1 MADAPAGTPAAT
13 VTQPEDYE
21 NVFFTND
28 ALPASDTNIGN
39 IIITTTAD
47 EHRQRAIDFYSFLT
61 NAQRQLAQMN
71 VDELPRTAVIGI
83 PGSCLVKV
91 VYGLGLGVSAIGQ
104 ESPLDSK
111 VLMLHG
117 DGNQDIGVPQP
128 LVLPLDTLDLKDVAT
143 MTEEQFTTT
152 VTVKGA
158 EFQHP
163 LLASAR
169 VLGTQ
174 SILKLAPIPTNLV
187 YDGLNK
193 DLHAGLILERIM
205 SIETEGIEMFTHLKH
220 FLRACLSAH
229 TMNQNK
235 PFISQE
241 HLVAP
246 PVNQAR
252 VWARNKFKTLFPNL
266 VPGHAAP
273 PAQIPGPNPELA
285 AILAQLVP
293 LQQQAIQLQ
302 LDRTNRGRGNDDEEK
317 KDEDSIILGMSRQE
331 LQSTLIMC
339 GKDPNDHH
347 SLLPQWFQDCAEKGM
362 TEAYRLCLIRKH
374 IMVTYK
380 YDDAEIPIT
389 STLLKNINKRN
400 WLGKDGNIKRPSLIN
415 ACEGISPFVVLDL
428 DEDEVAKINETED
441 ALTRAST
448 VTIQDITNL
457 KKKQTPKIPASA
469 EDFMLL
475 LKRFA
480 NLLVA
485 LFSEDCPFF
494 KCIEKIIKA
503 LKEFSRPARNT
514 MTQMTKAS
522 ILWIILLQSRNFA
535 LGDDTIL
542 SEFSAMHANLS
553 SKQGNIFHAEV
564 PQALLSPVPPT
575 TLGSNKRKSTTPET
589 EPDKPIAKKPRQN
602 LNNWHPTLKEKLTIP
617 MTKAGFPT
625 FTTIMQY
632 VDKDPNEVIS
642 DRSSWCTPNAFFGRC
657 FLGEKCKRQH
667 KIVTDV
673 QADKIVKMMDK
684 FITNPEDVRKG

>member
-1 MADAPAGTPAAT
+1 
-13 VTQPEDYE
+13 
-21 NVFFTND
+21 
-28 ALPASDTNIGN
+28 
-39 IIITTTAD
+39 
-47 EHRQRAIDFYSFLT
+47 
-61 NAQRQLAQMN
+61 MN

-503 LKEFSRPARNT
+503 LKEFSRLARNK
-514 MTQMTKAS
+514 MSQMTKAS

-564 PQALLSPVPPT
+564 PQALLSQVPPT

-632 VDKDPNEVIS
+632 VDKDPNEIIS

>member
-220 FLRACLSAH
+220 FLRACLSTH

-285 AILAQLVP
+285 AILAQLVL

-362 TEAYRLCLIRKH
+362 TEAYRPWPHSQTHYGHIQIR
-374 IMVTYK
+374 
-380 YDDAEIPIT
+380 
-389 STLLKNINKRN
+389 
-400 WLGKDGNIKRPSLIN
+400 
-415 ACEGISPFVVLDL
+415 
-428 DEDEVAKINETED
+428 
-441 ALTRAST
+441 
-448 VTIQDITNL
+448 
-457 KKKQTPKIPASA
+457 
-469 EDFMLL
+469 
-475 LKRFA
+475 
-480 NLLVA
+480 
-485 LFSEDCPFF
+485 
-494 KCIEKIIKA
+494 
-503 LKEFSRPARNT
+503 
-514 MTQMTKAS
+514 
-522 ILWIILLQSRNFA
+522 
-535 LGDDTIL
+535 
-542 SEFSAMHANLS
+542 
-553 SKQGNIFHAEV
+553 
-564 PQALLSPVPPT
+564 
-575 TLGSNKRKSTTPET
+575 
-589 EPDKPIAKKPRQN
+589 
-602 LNNWHPTLKEKLTIP
+602 
-617 MTKAGFPT
+617 
-625 FTTIMQY
+625 
-632 VDKDPNEVIS
+632 
-642 DRSSWCTPNAFFGRC
+642 
-657 FLGEKCKRQH
+657 
-667 KIVTDV
+667 
-673 QADKIVKMMDK
+673 
-684 FITNPEDVRKG
+684 

>member
-1 MADAPAGTPAAT
+1 
-13 VTQPEDYE
+13 
-21 NVFFTND
+21 
-28 ALPASDTNIGN
+28 
-39 IIITTTAD
+39 
-47 EHRQRAIDFYSFLT
+47 
-61 NAQRQLAQMN
+61 MN

-503 LKEFSRPARNT
+503 LKEFSRLARNT

-564 PQALLSPVPPT
+564 PQALLSQVPPT

-632 VDKDPNEVIS
+632 VDKDPNEIIS